1 VEASGQAKRRDARVL
16 SLIAC
21 IYYCIAVIQLYSISS
36 PLRYGRFHNVLCH
49 FGASMHTPMLAC
61 PLNEL
66 DRFIFAFILS
76 DWNASLLFD
85 SHGGYNHFAISLVDL
100 DDVYNSIQDLF
111 ARVSSEAHSTAP

>member
-1 VEASGQAKRRDARVL
+1 
-16 SLIAC
+16 
-21 IYYCIAVIQLYSISS
+21 
-36 PLRYGRFHNVLCH
+36 
-49 FGASMHTPMLAC
+49 MLAC

-100 DDVYNSIQDLF
+100 DDGEHVLIYASVTHHDLVYNSIQDLF